1 MKKNAERKLLSG
13 LLTFNQLYKVFGA
26 EPTSSNDN
34 VLYTLIENIGRSV
47 VICTGLQNGP
57 LFHNSMGQNFAY
69 ILFIIVPILF
79 QL

>member
-1 MKKNAERKLLSG
+1 LSG

-47 VICTGLQNGP
+47 AICTGLQKMA
-57 LFHNSMGQNFAY
+57 LC
-69 ILFIIVPILF
+69 FIIHWGKILLTF
-79 QL
+79 YLLYL